1 MNDMKQIKFPN
12 LYLVGFM
19 GVGKSALGRRVAKE
33 LNYQFIDSDHSIE
46 KEYGRPIPEIFKN
59 EGEASFRQYELEF
72 IQSGH
77 PSSRCVVSCGG
88 GLVIQD
94 GMKELLKDK
103 GVVICLFAS
112 LETIIERI
120 SRNSDRPLIN
130 VSNPEARIRELF
142 AERESVYMKSGPCI
156 STEGR
161 SIAEVVRHILRTYK
175 DCTK

>member
-1 MNDMKQIKFPN
+1 
-12 LYLVGFM
+12 M

-33 LNYQFIDSDHSIE
+33 LDYQFIDSDQSIE
-46 KEYGRPIPEIFKN
+46 KKRGRPISEIFKN
-59 EGEASFRQYELEF
+59 DGEASFRHYELEF

-94 GMKELLKDK
+94 GMKERLKGK

-112 LETIIERI
+112 LETVIERI

-130 VSNPEARIRELF
+130 VDNRETRIRELF

-161 SIAEVVRHILRTYK
+161 TIAEVVRHILRTYK

>member
-33 LNYQFIDSDHSIE
+33 LDYQFIDSDQSIE
-46 KEYGRPIPEIFKN
+46 KECGRPISEIFKN
-59 EGEASFRQYELEF
+59 DGEASFRQYELGF
-72 IQSGH
+72 IKSGH
-77 PSSRCVVSCGG
+77 PSSRCVVACGG

-94 GMKELLKDK
+94 GMKERLKDK

-130 VSNPEARIRELF
+130 VSNPEIRIRELF

-161 SIAEVVRHILRTYK
+161 TIAEVVRHILRTYK

>member
-1 MNDMKQIKFPN
+1 MNDVKHIELPN

-19 GVGKSALGRRVAKE
+19 GVGKSALGRRVAKQ
-33 LNYQFIDSDHSIE
+33 LNYQFIDSDQSIE
-46 KEYGRPIPEIFKN
+46 KVCGRPISEIFKN

-77 PSSRCVVSCGG
+77 PSNKCVVSCGG

-94 GMKELLKDK
+94 GMQERLKNN
-103 GVVICLFAS
+103 GVIICLFAS

-120 SRNSDRPLIN
+120 SRNNDRPLIN
-130 VSNPEARIRELF
+130 VSNPEKQIRELY

-161 SIAEVVRHILRTYK
+161 TIAEVVRHILRTYK
-175 DCTK
+175 DCIK